1 MKQNW
6 KAYRQKVVE
15 LREIF
20 RTKNEGTETEVEVVI
35 PEDDQELP
43 YVLIRF
49 SVEDHVYERKIE
61 LFEHYLKKD
70 ISELVKLIEHYIQE
84 FEMEIE
90 QSEYGGG

>member
-35 PEDDQELP
+35 PEDDQGLP

>member
-1 MKQNW
+1 MRQNW
-6 KAYRQKVVE
+6 KAYKQKVVE

-20 RTKNEGTETEVEVVI
+20 RSKNEGTETEVEVVL
-35 PEDDQELP
+35 PENDRELP
-43 YVLIRF
+43 HVVIRF
-49 SVEDHVYERKIE
+49 SVGDHVYERKIE

-70 ISELVKLIEHYIQE
+70 ISELVKLIEHFVQE